1 MIFVDDLLVFC
12 GAIRQAPPP
21 PGGGGNGEDFGQCIR
36 CGPGQPLGSSSAEQV
51 RPCQPET
58 TLGAECVP
66 AQPVLCYNEGRL
78 VEGTTNG
85 TVSLPAPSERP
96 TTSWGR

>member
-1 MIFVDDLLVFC
+1 MFFAYLFSIRKRDQDYLFQMGRLFQELMIFVDDLLVFC

-51 RPCQPET
+51 RPCQPE
-58 TLGAECVP
+58 VP
-66 AQPVLCYNEGRL
+66 HDPR
-78 VEGTTNG
+78 
-85 TVSLPAPSERP
+85 R
-96 TTSWGR
+96 